1 MLQAGFLWG
10 GALAAHQVEGAYREG
25 GKGLSVADVMTAG
38 ANSVPRRITDGV
50 VKGERYPNHDG
61 IDFYHT
67 FRDDVELFAEM
78 GFKCLRTS
86 IAWARIFPEGDEDK
100 PNEEGLAFY
109 DELFDCL
116 VAHGIEPV
124 VTLSHFEMPLALV
137 EKYGGWESRAL
148 IDLFVRFAR
157 ICFERYHDRVR
168 YWMTFNEI
176 NNQYNT
182 DNDIYG
188 WTNSGVRFSRCAD
201 PRRAMFQASHYQF
214 VASARAVALAHQ
226 IDPRLKVGCMVAADV
241 IYPFSCH
248 PDDVLL
254 AADAMHSTYYFTDVM
269 CRGAYPHYAPRMW
282 EGLSEPLDITEGD
295 RQDLATGTVDYIGFS
310 YYMSNVVNHVA
321 ATDISESTAYSD
333 PHMVD
338 NPNLVANAWGWQIDP
353 KGLRYILKAFDE
365 RYCLPQFIVENGIG
379 IVEALNEHDT
389 VDDQERIDFLRTHI
403 EQLKAAVEIDG
414 VDLIGY
420 TVWGCIDPVS
430 FTTGEYAKRYGF
442 VYVDRN
448 DDGTGTGRRF
458 RKRSF
463 NWYRHVI
470 ETNGEEL

>member
-241 IYPFSCH
+241 IYPFRCH

-389 VDDQERIDFLRTHI
+389 VDDQERIDFLRAHI

>member
-1 MLQAGFLWG
+1 MLRQNFLWG

-38 ANSVPRRITDGV
+38 ANGVPRRITAGV
-50 VKGERYPNHDG
+50 APGERYPNHEG

-67 FRDDVELFAEM
+67 FREDVELFAEM

-86 IAWARIFPEGDEDK
+86 IAWSRIFPTGDEAE

-109 DELFDCL
+109 DQLFDCL
-116 VAHGIEPV
+116 LAHGIEPV

-137 EKYGGWESRAL
+137 EKYGGWTNRIL
-148 IDLFVRFAR
+148 IDLFARFAR
-157 ICFERYHDRVR
+157 VCFERYHDRVR

-188 WTNSGVRFSRCAD
+188 WTNSGVRYSQQTD
-201 PRRAMFQASHYQF
+201 PRHAMFQAAHYQF
-214 VASARAVALAHQ
+214 VASARAVAAAHQ

-269 CRGAYPHYAPRMW
+269 CRGAYPHYARRMW
-282 EGLSEPLDITEGD
+282 EGLSTPLDITDAD
-295 RQDLATGTVDYIGFS
+295 RAALAAGTVDYIGFS
-310 YYMSNVVNHVA
+310 YYMSNVVDHA
-321 ATDISESTAYSD
+321 ATTDISESTAYSD

-338 NPNLVANAWGWQIDP
+338 NPHLAANAWGWQIDP
-353 KGLRYILKAFDE
+353 RGLRYILKAFDE
-365 RYCLPQFIVENGIG
+365 RYGLPQFIVENGIG
-379 IVEALNEHDT
+379 IVETLNECDT
-389 VDDQERIDFLRTHI
+389 VDDQERIDFLRAHI
-403 EQLKAAVEIDG
+403 EQFEAAVEKDG

-442 VYVDRN
+442 IYVDKN
-448 DDGTGTGRRF
+448 DDGTGTGQRF
-458 RKRSF
+458 RKKSF
-463 NWYRHVI
+463 GWYRHVI